1 MINYSVGDK
10 VHIFL
15 TWGAFSK
22 NTNLQAKDIVFL
34 AEGTITQ
41 EKEIGK
47 QYFVRI
53 DKIFLDI
60 TDGLREIGQI
70 SRWDCLWVERGEEAW
85 NLWNTPSN
93 RFAKVE

>member
-47 QYFVRI
+47 QYLF
-53 DKIFLDI
+53 
-60 TDGLREIGQI
+60 E
-70 SRWDCLWVERGEEAW
+70 
-85 NLWNTPSN
+85 
-93 RFAKVE
+93 